1 MSPKRHQIDWPAG
14 LMMISL
20 MMCAAS
26 SARSDETQTELPDDA
41 PAQVRTEPQF
51 QPSLFDGID
60 ARLGSWSG
68 ALGFN
73 YMDGT
78 QSMSGASSSGA
89 KQTNSLMRETLKIVN
104 SGYYLLN
111 PRLCQGNMELD
122 LAFDQDKS
130 EGSGSSTTTKGTVI
144 GYAIDAEIL
153 SEKPYT
159 ASLFA
164 NRNENRMLQP
174 FGGLMVGVNENR
186 GAIFRLRQDS
196 ILTDWGY
203 PWFEASLDLHE
214 DHNSSTTTSFGN
226 SQFNDQT
233 SRTAALSASK
243 GFETADL
250 DFNYQYNDVINPEFK
265 EGNFQSRAAAL
276 TYSVD
281 FGPTLNRRFDSM
293 WNYLVR
299 DGTAGTTTMTNSEH
313 LHIDHYE
320 NLNTDYQYGYNYL
333 SSGNVIDTVQNAAF
347 SVSHQLYK
355 NLFSSAGVNGSRST
369 MQDGSTTSE
378 GGHLGESYHHSLPG
392 NGNFSMSWSGSYQ
405 LDANNLS
412 SSSVL
417 VIDEA
422 HFAPNPFGAG
432 VGFLLNHNFAVAS
445 SVVVTNVRGGGRI
458 PLTVGIDYDV
468 IDENNQVKI
477 VPLAGSLLV
486 LPGDPLV
493 VNYSYM
499 VDGNL
504 KYSSLSTGYG
514 MMLDYHWVSVSFNHL
529 QSTQKPLNGSS
540 SIYLQDTL
548 QNTLQVNLQGTLLDM
563 ETNANMGLENFES
576 NTSVYRRSK
585 LSSSLIW
592 GLQSNMRAIFGVNAS
607 DSNYTVPTVHTDS
620 TRSARSSLNWF
631 TSDGWNNTA
640 SIDWSTY
647 KDNGTPPE
655 TLVQAIAQS
664 GITLGLFSLNASIA
678 LGEWTRDGNRSTNK
692 SFSINIVRQLR

>member
-1 MSPKRHQIDWPAG
+1 MVF
-14 LMMISL
+14 SL
-20 MMCAAS
+20 MTGAAS
-26 SARSDETQTELPDDA
+26 SVRADDVPTELPDDSVS
-41 PAQVRTEPQF
+41 QVHTEPQF

-78 QSMSGASSSGA
+78 QSMSSANGTAV

-111 PRLCQGNMELD
+111 PLLCQGNLELD

-130 EGSGSSTTTKGTVI
+130 AGSGSSTSTKGTVI
-144 GYAIDAEIL
+144 GYAINAEIL

-159 ASLFA
+159 ASVFA

-174 FGGLMVGVNENR
+174 FGGLMVGVNENL
-186 GAIFRLRQDS
+186 GAVLRLRQDS
-196 ILTDWGY
+196 ILSDWGY

-226 SQFNDQT
+226 SQYNDQT
-233 SRTAALSASK
+233 SKTAALSASK

-250 DFNYQYNDVINPEFK
+250 DFNYQYNDVVNPAFK
-265 EGNFQSRAAAL
+265 EGNFQSRAATL
-276 TYSVD
+276 DYSLD

-299 DGTAGTTTMTNSEH
+299 DGTAGTTTFTNTEH

-333 SSGNVIDTVQNAAF
+333 QFGNAIDTVQNGAF

-355 NLFSSAGVNGSRST
+355 NLYSSAGVNVSRST
-369 MQDGSTTSE
+369 MQDGTTTSE

-392 NGNFSMSWSGSYQ
+392 NGNFSVSWSGSYQ
-405 LDANNLS
+405 VDANNLS
-412 SSSVL
+412 SSNVL

-432 VGFLLNHNFAVAS
+432 VGFLLSHNFAVAS
-445 SVVVTNVRGGGRI
+445 SVVVTNVRGTGRI
-458 PLTVGIDYDV
+458 PLTFGIDYDV
-468 IDENNQVKI
+468 INENNQVKI
-477 VPLAGSLLV
+477 VPLASSLLV

-493 VNYSYM
+493 VNYTYLI
-499 VDGNL
+499 DGNL
-504 KYSSLSTGYG
+504 KYSSVASGYG
-514 MMLDYHWVSVSFNHL
+514 MMLDYRWISVSFNHQ

-540 SIYLQDTL
+540 SLYLQDTL
-548 QNTLQVNLQGTLLDM
+548 QNTLQINLQGTILDM
-563 ETNANMGLENFES
+563 EANANMGLENFDS
-576 NTSVYRRSK
+576 NTSVYKSSK
-585 LSSSLIW
+585 FTSSLIW
-592 GLQSNMRAIFGVNAS
+592 EIQPNMRAIFGVNAS
-607 DSNYTVPTVHTDS
+607 DSKYTVPTVHIDS
-620 TRSARSSLNWF
+620 TRSARSSLNWY

-664 GITLGLFSLNASIA
+664 GITLGLFSFNASVA
-678 LGEWTRDGNRSTNK
+678 LGEWTRDASRSTNK
-692 SFSINIVRQLR
+692 SFNINIVRQLR